1 MAVEFSVDSNAGQV
15 KFAFNQKQQTIAIIA
30 IEGQPRSIICQT
42 KSCSDLETAM
52 EQAMLIVNNR
62 QNKLFW
68 HPV

>member
-15 KFAFNQKQQTIAIIA
+15 KFAFDQKQGIIA
-30 IEGQPRSIICQT
+30 IVAINSQPRSIICQT
-42 KSCSDLETAM
+42 KSCSDLENAM
-52 EQAMLIVNNR
+52 EQATLLVNNQ